1 MPTFDLP
8 EDVLAASENVLLR
21 DLLESPAFSYWIVSS
36 LCNGV
41 QSSHISTEKVSEDE
55 EFFVFKMQK
64 MLTAIPIETKRA
76 CFKQTALQVATNK
89 NARAASAQERST
101 HHARVV
107 G

>member
-8 EDVLAASENVLLR
+8 ENVLAASENILLR
-21 DLLESPAFSYWIVSS
+21 DLLESPAFSYWMVSS

-41 QSSHISTEKVSEDE
+41 QSSHISAEKVSEDE

-64 MLTAIPIETKRA
+64 LLTAIPIETKRA

-89 NARAASAQERST
+89 NRSRAGKERSA
-101 HHARVV
+101 HVRVI

>member
-8 EDVLAASENVLLR
+8 EKVLAASEKVRLR
-21 DLLESPAFSYWIVSS
+21 DLLESPTFGYWLVSC

-41 QSSHISTEKVSEDE
+41 QASHMGLEEVSEDE
-55 EFFVFKMQK
+55 DFFVFKVQQI
-64 MLTAIPIETKRA
+64 LSCIPIDTKRA

-89 NARAASAQERST
+89 NARSAAAQERSA
-101 HHARVV
+101 HVRVI

>member
-8 EDVLAASENVLLR
+8 EKVLAASENNLLR
-21 DLLESPAFSYWIVSS
+21 DLLESPAFSFWMVSA

-41 QSSHISTEKVSEDE
+41 QSSHITDEKASEDE

-64 MLTAIPIETKRA
+64 LLKAIPIETKQA
-76 CFKQTALQVATNK
+76 CFKQTALQVAANK
-89 NARAASAQERST
+89 NASRAGRERLA
-101 HHARVV
+101 HVRVI

>member
-8 EDVLAASENVLLR
+8 ENVLAASENILLR

-41 QSSHISTEKVSEDE
+41 QAARTSTEQVSEDE
-55 EFFVFKMQK
+55 EFFVFKVQK
-64 MLTAIPIETKRA
+64 LLTAMPIETKRA
-76 CFKQTALQVATNK
+76 CFKQTAMQVITNK
-89 NARAASAQERST
+89 NARAAAAQERSE
-101 HHARVV
+101 HIRVI

>member
-21 DLLESPAFSYWIVSS
+21 DLLESPVFSYWMVSS

-41 QSSHISTEKVSEDE
+41 QSAHTSFEKVSEDE

-64 MLTAIPIETKRA
+64 LLTAIPIETKRA
-76 CFKQTALQVATNK
+76 CFKQTATQVVTNK
-89 NARAASAQERST
+89 NARVAAAQARSEHT
-101 HHARVV
+101 RVIR
-107 G
+107 

>member
-89 NARAASAQERST
+89 NARAASAQERSA
-101 HHARVV
+101 HVRVI

>member
-8 EDVLAASENVLLR
+8 ENVLAASENILLR
-21 DLLESPAFSYWIVSS
+21 DLLESPAFSYWMVGS

-41 QSSHISTEKVSEDE
+41 QSSHITTEKVSEDA

-64 MLTAIPIETKRA
+64 LLTAIPIETKRA
-76 CFKQTALQVATNK
+76 CFKQTALQVVINK
-89 NARAASAQERST
+89 NARAASAQERSA
-101 HHARVV
+101 HVRVI

>member
-8 EDVLAASENVLLR
+8 ENVLAASENILLR
-21 DLLESPAFSYWIVSS
+21 DLLESPAFSYWMVSS

-41 QSSHISTEKVSEDE
+41 QSSHITTEKVSEDE

-64 MLTAIPIETKRA
+64 LLTAIPIETKRA
-76 CFKQTALQVATNK
+76 CFKQTALQVVINK
-89 NARAASAQERST
+89 NARAASAQERSA
-101 HHARVV
+101 HVRVI